1 MQKTINSVVGFM
13 IRLLAKIAGK
23 DPIFWLVS
31 ISRSAELDQDQ
42 YNKLADLI

>member
-1 MQKTINSVVGFM
+1 MQKLTNKVVGFM
-13 IRLLAKIAGK
+13 IRVFAKIAGK

-42 YNKLADLI
+42 YNKLAGLI